1 MTPPPERSSSSSS
14 AAHDAF
20 DFDASLR
27 FLDDLDASAE
37 LLPPPC
43 DVEDVDTQRLLQELA
58 LQDQLPFSPDDL
70 LPLSPKAEQQEQEQ
84 QGDAARSKTTTPPP
98 APRAT
103 KAVSSMTPVG
113 SSSSSSS
120 TSTGRMRPK
129 EEMELLRAQVEELE
143 AELERIKQLQSKAE
157 PERDVPQ
164 SRTEDAV
171 WERIAER
178 QQEAK
183 RRAEIENVKLRE
195 MVEGQ
200 LRLVK
205 SLEKLLRKRPNA
217 ALADAS
223 CDVLRTGDRKRSRVT
238 TAVDVEA
245 LYESIRPRIELQR
258 DEVDRLF
265 RELGLDQIDVDMD
278 DGTAKV
284 DDDTNTIF
292 MDYQVVKVMPF
303 ALATTSDAVWSCLTV
318 PHMELPNGH
327 YGATIESSGDT
338 ARIQFTID
346 MKQRRTVACVRVFG
360 LGKRYDEEGRHIFV
374 WESIGFADGPLVGGD
389 CNMRLRERGLITVE
403 RSKTSP
409 SSAIVRSNVRL
420 VPISEKDSAHHGS
433 RVSTLLDMCI
443 GSFNQNVKV
452 MTQFIEN
459 QLLEA
464 SMQTGS
470 AKSNTSTR

>member
-1 MTPPPERSSSSSS
+1 MMTPPPERSSSSSS

-27 FLDDLDASAE
+27 FLDDLDASTE

-43 DVEDVDTQRLLQELA
+43 DAEDVDTQRLLQELA

-70 LPLSPKAEQQEQEQ
+70 LPLSPKPEQQGQEQ

-113 SSSSSSS
+113 SSSSSSSSSS

-157 PERDVPQ
+157 PERDVSQ

-217 ALADAS
+217 A
-223 CDVLRTGDRKRSRVT
+223 
-238 TAVDVEA
+238 
-245 LYESIRPRIELQR
+245 
-258 DEVDRLF
+258 
-265 RELGLDQIDVDMD
+265 
-278 DGTAKV
+278 
-284 DDDTNTIF
+284 
-292 MDYQVVKVMPF
+292 
-303 ALATTSDAVWSCLTV
+303 
-318 PHMELPNGH
+318 
-327 YGATIESSGDT
+327 
-338 ARIQFTID
+338 
-346 MKQRRTVACVRVFG
+346 VRVCLGFFLLLPIG
-360 LGKRYDEEGRHIFV
+360 LLNWVYVCVNCMNANSVAGRRVVRCAAH
-374 WESIGFADGPLVGGD
+374 WRPQTLARDNGGG
-389 CNMRLRERGLITVE
+389 R
-403 RSKTSP
+403 RSAVRVDP
-409 SSAIVRSNVRL
+409 SSYRA
-420 VPISEKDSAHHGS
+420 
-433 RVSTLLDMCI
+433 
-443 GSFNQNVKV
+443 
-452 MTQFIEN
+452 
-459 QLLEA
+459 
-464 SMQTGS
+464 
-470 AKSNTSTR
+470 STRRGRSTFPGVGTGPNRCRHGRRHSEGG